1 MQERENENNVTT
13 IKQVIKQALECKDIW
28 KLDNG
33 VCLCYS
39 YCKDVEKPSENKK
52 YVFVII

>member
-13 IKQVIKQALECKDIW
+13 IKQVSKQALECKDIW

-33 VCLCYS
+33 VCSCYIAVA
-39 YCKDVEKPSENKK
+39 KM
-52 YVFVII
+52 